1 MKELEIGD
9 VIPIYEIISSAGYQ
23 GLSGGNFIPQ
33 QRPQN
38 IHGESYSYLKELSNV
53 TYYANTPNPFI
64 DRGLFEEHEIKPI
77 GQMRI
82 KKLK

>member
-1 MKELEIGD
+1 MKEYEIGD

-23 GLSGGNFIPQ
+23 GLSGDNFIPQ

-38 IHGESYSYLKELSNV
+38 IHNSYYSLKELSYV
-53 TYYANTPNPFI
+53 TYYANTPDPVI
-64 DRGLFEEHEIKPI
+64 DTGLFEEHEIKPI

>member
-1 MKELEIGD
+1 MKEYEIGD

-23 GLSGGNFIPQ
+23 GLSGDNFIPQ

-38 IHGESYSYLKELSNV
+38 IHSEFNFGVKELSNV
-53 TYYANTPNPFI
+53 TYYANTPNPFN

>member
-1 MKELEIGD
+1 MKKLEVGD

-38 IHGESYSYLKELSNV
+38 IHSKFDFGLKELRNV
-53 TYYANTPNPFI
+53 TYYANTRNPI
-64 DRGLFEEHEIKPI
+64 ITRGLFEEHEIKPI

>member
-9 VIPIYEIISSAGYQ
+9 VIPIYEIVSDSGYS
-23 GLSGGNFIPQ
+23 GLKGNNFIPQ

-38 IHGESYSYLKELSNV
+38 IHSKFDSYIKELSNV
-53 TYYANTPNPFI
+53 TYYANTPNPLI
-64 DRGLFEEHEIKPI
+64 DRGLFQEHEIKPI